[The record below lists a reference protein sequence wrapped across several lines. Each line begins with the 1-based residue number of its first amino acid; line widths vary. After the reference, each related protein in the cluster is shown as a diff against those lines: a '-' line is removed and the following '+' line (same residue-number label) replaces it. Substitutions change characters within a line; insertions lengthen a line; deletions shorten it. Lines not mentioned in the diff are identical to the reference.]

1 MAVLVTRTTKEK
13 HMNHAA
19 RIGTVEVKLNDDE
32 MSILDQIRGGLGR
45 SPFFRDLMHK
55 AARTHGKP
63 PAPPKES
70 RHCPGLGRPACRARG
85 AKGGA
90 RRNL

>member
-1 MAVLVTRTTKEK
+1 MAVLETRTTKEK

-70 RHCPGLGRPACRARG
+70 RHCPGPGRAAGRARG
-85 AKGGA
+85 VSNG
-90 RRNL
+90 RRHL

>member
-1 MAVLVTRTTKEK
+1 MSLNPAPRTV
-13 HMNHAA
+13 
-19 RIGTVEVKLNDDE
+19 TVEVLLNE
-32 MSILDQIRGGLGR
+32 GEAAGLDAIRGGLGR
-45 SPFFRDLMHK
+45 SPFLRSLYHAAAK
-55 AARTHGKP
+55 AASAVRSHGM
-63 PAPPKES
+63 APPPGRES